1 MEHKSKLG
9 PCNMRSMFLVHT
21 KILVSWMLFYSF
33 FKSLVGKDVVVEL
46 KNDLSMCG
54 TLHSVDQYLNIK
66 LTDISVTEQDKYPH
80 MIASMGMTRNINAV
94 RFTSDGSR
102 ILAATTARR
111 LAVIDVERGEQVMT
125 YDNCAYD
132 TKDRASLAA
141 DPICP
146 KHGCLQLSQ
155 WKGAHEIHVTV
166 TPVEKHLQTVQLAGL
181 TLFDLRM
188 PLPLD
193 FVYDLHDNAIRD
205 LLFLHSSW
213 PFVRSHQSTVLSLS
227 ADGVCKVTTLDGRYL
242 HGFEVGH
249 GANSVAATPEAYGS
263 AAEDGFRSVL
273 LVGGDTVS
281 GYVPDIGVQERLC
294 EHGKNSVWKLRYTSN
309 GGLLY
314 TACNGGIV
322 RRYRRYPDQHKFLG
336 EVLWHEANIQDM
348 DLSLYDDCI
357 L

>member
-1 MEHKSKLG
+1 MQKEGSPVFLRYHQGSVRGVSFSPRDRYLFCSGAYDGKVNLYTAQHMEL
-9 PCNMRSMFLVHT
+9 L
-21 KILVSWMLFYSF
+21 
-33 FKSLVGKDVVVEL
+33 
-46 KNDLSMCG
+46 MCY
-54 TLHSVDQYLNIK
+54 Q
-66 LTDISVTEQDKYPH
+66 
-80 MIASMGMTRNINAV
+80 IASMGMTRNINAV

-146 KHGCLQLSQ
+146 NMAVCSSANGK
-155 WKGAHEIHVTV
+155 
-166 TPVEKHLQTVQLAGL
+166 GL

-213 PFVRSHQSTVLSLS
+213 PFVRGHQSTVLSLS
-227 ADGVCKVTTLDGRYL
+227 ADGVCKVTTLDGRCL

-348 DLSLYDDCI
+348 DLSLYDDYLITASKDRSVGVLPLGPPNHGWTEYCE
-357 L
+357 LC

>member
-1 MEHKSKLG
+1 MQKEGSPVFLRYHQGSVRGVSFSPRDRYLFCSGAYDGKVNLYTAQHMEL
-9 PCNMRSMFLVHT
+9 L
-21 KILVSWMLFYSF
+21 
-33 FKSLVGKDVVVEL
+33 
-46 KNDLSMCG
+46 MCY
-54 TLHSVDQYLNIK
+54 Q
-66 LTDISVTEQDKYPH
+66 
-80 MIASMGMTRNINAV
+80 IASMGMTRNINAV

-146 KHGCLQLSQ
+146 NMAVCSSANGK
-155 WKGAHEIHVTV
+155 
-166 TPVEKHLQTVQLAGL
+166 GL

-263 AAEDGFRSVL
+263 AAAEDGFRSVL

-348 DLSLYDDCI
+348 DLSLYDDYLITASKDRSVGVLPLGPPNHGWTEYCE
-357 L
+357 LC

>member
-1 MEHKSKLG
+1 M
-9 PCNMRSMFLVHT
+9 
-21 KILVSWMLFYSF
+21 LVSAGCAKHRPLTTLALKLLFYSF

-146 KHGCLQLSQ
+146 NMAVCSSANGK
-155 WKGAHEIHVTV
+155 
-166 TPVEKHLQTVQLAGL
+166 GL

-357 L
+357 LLIS